1 MKVHT
6 LSLFSPSQ
14 QKPAALG
21 TDCSVKKHSERE
33 LDHSS
38 LQKCNCLFATR
49 TCSSDF
55 KLLLIVGT
63 GGHKLVQ
70 KSLPSSLCKG
80 ERKESSA
87 LSCCNLI
94 KPNQTNNKK
103 PNLTRKTKPYMCI
116 IASWELLSAMK
127 QLLTHII
134 RSLQI
139 TPCNLWF
146 LKNLLP
152 LLCPVLTN
160 FLSHLPPC
168 PKHILHSL
176 SCCKFFFV
184 SPWKRKN

>member
-6 LSLFSPSQ
+6 LSRFSLSQ
-14 QKPAALG
+14 QKTAALG
-21 TDCSVKKHSERE
+21 TDCSVKKIQWERIR
-33 LDHSS
+33 HSS
-38 LQKCNCLFATR
+38 LQKCNCLFATC

-55 KLLLIVGT
+55 KLLLIALT

-70 KSLPSSLCKG
+70 KSLPSSLWKG

-87 LSCCNLI
+87 LSCCDLM

-116 IASWELLSAMK
+116 IAMWWK
-127 QLLTHII
+127 LLTHTI

-146 LKNLLP
+146 LLNLL
-152 LLCPVLTN
+152 
-160 FLSHLPPC
+160 
-168 PKHILHSL
+168 SL
-176 SCCKFFFV
+176 FAQT
-184 SPWKRKN
+184 